1 VYNLKDKM
9 RHINFIFA
17 LTLGLVACNNVKPVD
32 KTEISSDSIKT
43 TISTSQT
50 DFITNK
56 SVDGVAIGDK
66 VTDFL
71 SVISKQYTVK
81 KEQMQLEG
89 DSYDIYNVYD
99 KGQKIYSVEPDFDK
113 SDIIDRIWIYGK
125 TFKTDKGIG
134 VGSTLAA
141 IKSTYHIESI
151 GTEGEGGLQILV
163 KEIPVAFIMD
173 NSQLPKDWWEKENKE
188 AIPED
193 LQVEEIIID

>member
-1 VYNLKDKM
+1 M

-56 SVDGVAIGDK
+56 SVDGVAIGEK
-66 VTDFL
+66 IADFV
-71 SVISKQYTVK
+71 SVISKQYSVR

-113 SDIIDRIWIYGK
+113 PDIVDRIWIYGT

-163 KEIPVAFIMD
+163 KEISVAFIMD
-173 NSQLPKDWWEKENKE
+173 NSQLPKDWWKKANKE
-188 AIPED
+188 EMPED
-193 LQVEEIIID
+193 LQIEEIIID